1 MRDTLPNLD
10 LEIDEILADPQYEGH
25 PLRAALEQLYQR
37 QQDQIG
43 QLERLTSISDGYQ
56 SVLNKRYQTLTER
69 YQKQLRQLQKIVKIS
84 DHYQQMLQDLNETLR
99 IASTQDPLT
108 GLFNRR
114 LMLDRLENEAA
125 LTNRRNNVFSVLMI
139 DVDHF
144 KNVNDT
150 WGHNAGDK
158 ALILIASTLKIA
170 LRSSDVCARWGG
182 EEFLIL
188 LPDTGETGGLEIAN
202 RLLTAIRGLRI
213 PEMPACQ
220 NLTVSIGL
228 AQYRRGDKLDE
239 TLKDSDRALYA
250 AKARGRD
257 CIVKALEL
265 SSIEP
270 TVKAM

>member
-1 MRDTLPNLD
+1 MLMRDTIPNLD
-10 LEIDEILADPQYEGH
+10 TEIEDLLADAQYEGH

-37 QQDQIG
+37 QQDQIA

-69 YQKQLRQLQKIVKIS
+69 HQKQLRQLQKIVKIS
-84 DHYQQMLQDLNETLR
+84 DHYQHMLQDLNDTLR

-144 KNVNDT
+144 KNVNDS
-150 WGHNAGDK
+150 WGHQAGDN
-158 ALILIASTLKIA
+158 ALMLIASALKMA

-182 EEFLIL
+182 EEFLVL
-188 LPDTGETGGLEIAN
+188 LPDTSESGGTEIAT
-202 RLLTAIRGLRI
+202 RLLSAIRALRI
-213 PEMPACQ
+213 PEMPASQ
-220 NLTVSIGL
+220 NLTVSIGV
-228 AQYRRGDKLDE
+228 AKQQRGDKLDQ
-239 TLKDSDRALYA
+239 TLKNSDRALYA

-257 CIVKALEL
+257 RVVRASELEDC
-265 SSIEP
+265 P
-270 TVKAM
+270 PA